1 MEYVCPESGSY
12 DLSCQVRHL
21 NYRYTEAGAAW
32 TLITAMII
40 FFMRAG
46 FLMIELSFEKG
57 VPERRNVVL
66 LKYLDVAATAIA
78 FWLFGFQISNVFP
91 EDALYENSVL
101 PIVPVSCKKVIPYIV
116 WFFKYG
122 FASNTATLM
131 GGLLISSKY
140 KLRLGSAFL
149 SAFIVSGIIHCTVAR
164 FIWGAGPAA
173 FLSPYR
179 FCNYNG
185 TNISRLASFSDRLYL
200 LDFAGGGAVHLVG
213 GVASLSLTLFV
224 SFQLWID
231 RKTGNNTADNEH
243 AVEHHRPDSFMEYM
257 YPSYGGQDQIEFA
270 ALGVFILWFGWFAF
284 NCGTTESLQGP
295 MRDLETYS
303 NVAGRIAVNMITCA
317 AGGALTA
324 TIIAGSIQFVTDA
337 QAINCNEIANGILT
351 ALVSVTSN
359 CPFIDNI
366 SAFFIGVIAIFLYH
380 IGVFLEY
387 KLNLFDTGRVI
398 PVHAFGGIWSL
409 ISTALFIVGPVPNQY
424 VTETYEGVCFCILKL
439 PHLSYWERIG
449 AQLMGAVLMIVFTF
463 MVSFLVY
470 FTMYVTRLDSCIKR
484 IPYIG
489 EKTVRKLNL
498 GKGGLLLVG
507 EVVLKI
513 EEPIDF
519 NYRAANICSLEP
531 RRTDSLLRAG
541 EDSIS
546 ST

>member
-1 MEYVCPESGSY
+1 MEYVCPTGGSY
-12 DLSCQVRHL
+12 NLSCQVSHL

-32 TLITAMII
+32 TLLTAMII

-66 LKYLDVAATAIA
+66 LKYLDVAATTIA
-78 FWLFGFQISNVFP
+78 FWLFGFQISKVFP
-91 EDALYENSVL
+91 DDAIYQNSVL
-101 PIVPVSCKKVIPYIV
+101 PIIPISCNNVIPYIA

-140 KLRLGSAFL
+140 KLRLSSAFI

-164 FIWGAGPAA
+164 FIWGAGRAA

-179 FCNYNG
+179 FCNNHG
-185 TNISRLASFSDRLYL
+185 TNVSNLTSFSERLYL

-231 RKTGNNTADNEH
+231 RKTGNNIIDDEH
-243 AVEHHRPDSFMEYM
+243 PAEHHRPENFMEYM

-295 MRDLETYS
+295 RGDFETYS
-303 NVAGRIAVNMITCA
+303 NVAGRIAVNMMTCA

-324 TIIAGSIQFVTDA
+324 TIIAGSIQFITDA

-366 SAFFIGVIAIFLYH
+366 SAFFIGVIAIFIYH
-380 IGVFLEY
+380 TGVFLEY

-409 ISTALFIVGPVPNQY
+409 LSTALFIIGPVPNQY
-424 VTETYEGVCFCILKL
+424 VKETYEGVCFCILKL
-439 PHLSYWERIG
+439 PFLSYGERIG
-449 AQLMGAVLMIVFTF
+449 AQLIGAVLMIIFTF
-463 MVSFLVY
+463 TVSFIVY
-470 FTMYVTRLDSCIKR
+470 FTMYVIRLDWCIKR

-489 EKTVRKLNL
+489 ESTVRKLNL

-507 EVVLKI
+507 EVVQQI
-513 EEPIDF
+513 EEPIDLRF
-519 NYRAANICSLEP
+519 RATNSRSL
-531 RRTDSLLRAG
+531 RHTDKLLLAG
-541 EDSIS
+541 EDSMC

>member
-1 MEYVCPESGSY
+1 MQYVCPVNGSY
-12 DLSCQVRHL
+12 DVSCQVQHL

-32 TLITAMII
+32 TLLTAMII

-66 LKYLDVAATAIA
+66 LKYLDVAATTLA
-78 FWLFGFQISNVFP
+78 FWLFGFQISKVFP
-91 EDALYENSVL
+91 ENGLYENSVL
-101 PIVPVSCKKVIPYIV
+101 PIIPISCTNVIPYIA

-179 FCNYNG
+179 FCNTQE
-185 TNISRLASFSDRLYL
+185 TNTSNFTSFSDRLYL

-213 GVASLSLTLFV
+213 GVAALSLTLFV

-231 RKTGNNTADNEH
+231 RKTGNNTNEH
-243 AVEHHRPDSFMEYM
+243 AAEHHRAESFMEYM

-295 MRDLETYS
+295 RADYESYS
-303 NVAGRIAVNMITCA
+303 NVAGRIAVNMMTCA

-324 TIIAGSIQFVTDA
+324 TIIAGSIQFITDA

-380 IGVFLEY
+380 TGVFIEY

-424 VTETYEGVCFCILKL
+424 VQETYEGVCFCKLKL
-439 PHLSYWERIG
+439 PVLYYGERIG
-449 AQLMGAVLMIVFTF
+449 AQLIGAVLMIIFTF
-463 MVSFLVY
+463 VVSFLVY
-470 FTMYVTRLDSCIKR
+470 FTMYVIRLDFCIKK
-484 IPYIG
+484 IPHIG
-489 EKTVRKLNL
+489 ESTVRKLNL

-507 EVVLKI
+507 EVVPHI
-513 EEPIDF
+513 NESIDF
-519 NYRAANICSLEP
+519 SYRAANTSSFTT
-531 RRTDSLLRAG
+531 RRTDSLLHAG
-541 EDSIS
+541 EDSMAS
-546 ST
+546 MN